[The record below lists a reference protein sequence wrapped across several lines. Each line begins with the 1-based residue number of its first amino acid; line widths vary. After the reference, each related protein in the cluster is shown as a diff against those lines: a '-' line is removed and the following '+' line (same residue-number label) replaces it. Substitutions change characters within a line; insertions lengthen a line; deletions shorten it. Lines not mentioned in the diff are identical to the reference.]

1 MTQKNRQQETR
12 QFNPWKWAFM
22 ILLLLIIVP
31 VIGFFIYLNVQEPA
45 NHQESTKNTEV
56 IADETINAEASL
68 STVSFNELVSA
79 VIGGNEVPYQ
89 LTVDDQVSFSGNLTI
104 LENLVDYTLEGQP
117 SVLEN
122 GNITIDVT
130 NFELA
135 GLSLPAETVLAFFQL
150 SIPTDLPLEVVA
162 SDQQIIIRLD
172 QVSENMEVGI
182 RADEIDLANDE
193 IQLILDVPLSYL
205 KAQIKANQEG

>member
-104 LENLVDYTLEGQP
+104 LGNLVDYTLEGQP

-150 SIPTDLPLEVVA
+150 SIPTDLPLDVVA

>member
-1 MTQKNRQQETR
+1 
-12 QFNPWKWAFM
+12 M

-104 LENLVDYTLEGQP
+104 LGNLVDYTLEGQP

>member
-31 VIGFFIYLNVQEPA
+31 AIGFFIYLNVQEPA

-104 LENLVDYTLEGQP
+104 LGNLVDYTLEGQP

-162 SDQQIIIRLD
+162 SDQQIIIQLD